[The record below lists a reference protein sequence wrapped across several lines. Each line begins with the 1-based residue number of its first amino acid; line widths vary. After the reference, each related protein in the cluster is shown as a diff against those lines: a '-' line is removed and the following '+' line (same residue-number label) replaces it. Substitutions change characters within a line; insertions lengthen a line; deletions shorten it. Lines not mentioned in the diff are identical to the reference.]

1 MALITPHV
9 TPRLTRQTAPAA
21 AMPATLIPY
30 KNMIAGLLLLSLG
43 VMASV
48 AAAAEVNLYE
58 KNYKAQN
65 SGNLKSQEANPDT
78 KMYASSH
85 KDEDNI
91 SMLEAGYDM
100 IGSSGFDGAVVPSE
114 QALAHAKSIKADTVL
129 VYSKYASTKTS
140 SSKLQL
146 VKEAAKNGGEI
157 DAEALKEE
165 PMQYHYYASYWAK
178 LPMPLLGVNVIKLKL
193 KTNAE
198 GEELKNVK
206 EEAGLKIIAVIKASP
221 AAKAGVVTGD
231 VLLKIGDVELVKP
244 DDLYAAVQRY
254 AGQTVTVVLQRANTP
269 LKVAVALNA
278 RR

>member
-1 MALITPHV
+1 MAFITPH
-9 TPRLTRQTAPAA
+9 LLRQTATPAKLKHHKH
-21 AMPATLIPY
+21 MV
-30 KNMIAGLLLLSLG
+30 AGLLLLSLG
-43 VMASV
+43 AMAS
-48 AAAAEVNLYE
+48 APMAAEVNLYE

-65 SGNLKSQEANPDT
+65 SGNLKSLQANPDT
-78 KMYASSH
+78 KMYASSR
-85 KDEDNI
+85 KKEDNI
-91 SMLEAGYDM
+91 SMLEDGYDM
-100 IGSSGFDGAVVPSE
+100 IGSSGFDGAVVPAE
-114 QALAHAKSIKADTVL
+114 QALVHAKAIKADTVL

-157 DAEALKEE
+157 EAEALLEA

-198 GEELKNVK
+198 GEELAKVK

-221 AAKAGVVTGD
+221 AAKAGVVNGD
-231 VLLKIGDVELVKP
+231 VLLKIGDVDLVKP

-254 AGQTVTVVLQRANTP
+254 AGQTVAVELERNNTA
-269 LKVAVALNA
+269 LKVSVALNA

>member
-1 MALITPHV
+1 MAFITPQ
-9 TPRLTRQTAPAA
+9 LKRQTTAITKL
-21 AMPATLIPY
+21 MPVKLNHNKY
-30 KNMIAGLLLLSLG
+30 MIAGLLLLSLG
-43 VMASV
+43 VMATTPQ
-48 AAAAEVNLYE
+48 AAEVNLYA

-65 SGNLKSQEANPDT
+65 SGDLKSLMTNPDT

-91 SMLEAGYDM
+91 RMLEDGYDM
-100 IGSSGFDGAVVPSE
+100 IGSSGFDGTAVPAE
-114 QALAHAKSIKADTVL
+114 QALAHAQSIKADTVL

-157 DAEALKEE
+157 EAEAMLEA
-165 PMQYHYYASYWAK
+165 PTQYHYFASYWAK

-193 KTNAE
+193 KTSAE
-198 GEELKNVK
+198 GEESVSIK

-221 AAKAGVVTGD
+221 AAKAGVITGD
-231 VLLKIGDVELVKP
+231 VLLKIGDVALEKA
-244 DDLYAAVQRY
+244 DDLFAAVQRY
-254 AGQTVTVVLQRANTP
+254 AGQTVTIELSRANTP
-269 LKVAVALNA
+269 LKVSVALNA

>member
-1 MALITPHV
+1 MALITPHI
-9 TPRLTRQTAPAA
+9 TARSTRQTAPAA

-43 VMASV
+43 VMASL
-48 AAAAEVNLYE
+48 AAAAELNLYE

-100 IGSSGFDGAVVPSE
+100 IGSSGFDGAVVPAE

-157 DAEALKEE
+157 AAEALQEA

-254 AGQTVTVVLQRANTP
+254 AGQTVTVVLERASSP
-269 LKVAVALNA
+269 LKVSVALNA